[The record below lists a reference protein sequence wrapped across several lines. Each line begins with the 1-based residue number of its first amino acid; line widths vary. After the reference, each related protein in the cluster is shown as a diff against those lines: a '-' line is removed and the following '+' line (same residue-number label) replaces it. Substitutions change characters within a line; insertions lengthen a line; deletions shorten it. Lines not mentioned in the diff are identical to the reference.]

1 MNCTYFQTLI
11 LRLDLMRHSHMRVLK
26 EAYQHA
32 HIHTAS
38 VMATVQVS
46 SILDQKWQQLNGSLT
61 AHGHSA

>member
-1 MNCTYFQTLI
+1 
-11 LRLDLMRHSHMRVLK
+11 MRHSHMRVLK

-46 SILDQKWQQLNGSLT
+46 SILDQKWQQLTGSLT